1 MGGICVSLALMQ
13 LTVLSEVEHPD
24 GKGGASMGGT
34 GIGKWAGI
42 LKAPSSSSL
51 SYCTS
56 PSSAPVL
63 GTGSFSL
70 RRPLCLWRFF
80 LPFLF
85 LFFSP
90 FLWPSLSLICITSV
104 GSSSSF
110 SIWVRADGRT
120 LVLSRS
126 LGSGESPDNSLM
138 SSSEIMLE
146 SKEEAGQGHEKKTQN
161 NTKESDKKLKLVST
175 VSHIQ

>member
-1 MGGICVSLALMQ
+1 MGGIWVSLALMQ
-13 LTVLSEVEHPD
+13 LTVVSEVEHPD

-34 GIGKWAGI
+34 GIGKWDGI

-56 PSSAPVL
+56 PAAPLL
-63 GTGSFSL
+63 GTDNFSL

-90 FLWPSLSLICITSV
+90 LLWPSLSLISITSV

-110 SIWVRADGRT
+110 SWVRADGRT
-120 LVLSRS
+120 LVVSRS
-126 LGSGESPDNSLM
+126 FGSGESPDNSLM
-138 SSSEIMLE
+138 SSSEVTLE
-146 SKEEAGQGHEKKTQN
+146 SNEEANEEKKSQN
-161 NTKESDKKLKLVST
+161 STEESDETKILASI

>member
-13 LTVLSEVEHPD
+13 LTVVSEVAHPE

-34 GIGKWAGI
+34 GIGKWDGI
-42 LKAPSSSSL
+42 LRALSSSSL
-51 SYCTS
+51 SYCSS
-56 PSSAPVL
+56 PAAPVL

-70 RRPLCLWRFF
+70 WRPLCLWRFF

-90 FLWPSLSLICITSV
+90 FLWPFLSLTSITSV

-110 SIWVRADGRT
+110 SIWVCADGRT
-120 LVLSRS
+120 LVVSRS

-138 SSSEIMLE
+138 SSSEIILE
-146 SKEEAGQGHEKKTQN
+146 SNEEANEGKNNKTTQKSLIN
-161 NTKESDKKLKLVST
+161 
-175 VSHIQ
+175 